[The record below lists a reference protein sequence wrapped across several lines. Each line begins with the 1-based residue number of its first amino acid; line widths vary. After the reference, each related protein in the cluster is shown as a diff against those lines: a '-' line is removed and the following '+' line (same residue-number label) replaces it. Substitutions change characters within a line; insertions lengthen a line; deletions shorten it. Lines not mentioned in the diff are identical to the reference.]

1 MNKLVFAMNMER
13 TCEMKP
19 VYTQVDLEFR
29 QSYEIDAS
37 TQTTL
42 ESLISKKFDVLFQNI
57 SHLEEAAE
65 NLDYENKL
73 NLLNNDQIEKEI

>member
-42 ESLISKKFDVLFQNI
+42 ESLISKKFDVLF
-57 SHLEEAAE
+57 
-65 NLDYENKL
+65 
-73 NLLNNDQIEKEI
+73 

>member
-29 QSYEIDAS
+29 QTYETDAS
-37 TQTTL
+37 TQTMP
-42 ESLISKKFDVLFQNI
+42 ESLISKKFDALFQNI
-57 SHLEEAAE
+57 SNLEEAAE
-65 NLDYENKL
+65 NLEYENRL
-73 NLLNNDQIEKEI
+73 NLLNNDVIEKEI